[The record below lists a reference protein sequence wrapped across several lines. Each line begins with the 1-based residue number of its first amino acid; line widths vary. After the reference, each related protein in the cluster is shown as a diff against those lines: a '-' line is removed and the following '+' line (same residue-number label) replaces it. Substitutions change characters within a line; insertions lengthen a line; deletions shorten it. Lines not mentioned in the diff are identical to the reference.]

1 MNHIS
6 NTDAAWI
13 AIAALLPVVLYLFFS
28 AYQTRQRTSAFKAVL
43 DKFSAAEDFAA
54 FLQSPAGQ
62 DFVTG
67 LSGSESPVRA
77 VIGSIQKGIILLLL
91 GAGVWWTGAT
101 IESAAEVATI
111 GVLLMCVGVGL
122 LISAGISYR
131 MAKSLGLMARP
142 ASESR
147 QNLSAR

>member
-6 NTDAAWI
+6 NSDAAWI
-13 AIAALLPVVLYLFFS
+13 AIVALLPVVLYLLFS
-28 AYQTRQRTSAFKAVL
+28 AYQTQQRMSAFKAVI

-62 DFVTG
+62 KFVTG
-67 LSGSESPVRA
+67 LSGSESPERA
-77 VIGSIQKGIILLLL
+77 VIGGIQKGIILVLL
-91 GAGVWWTGAT
+91 GGGVWWTGAA

-111 GVLLMCVGVGL
+111 GVLLMCIGAGL
-122 LISAGISYR
+122 LISAGISYLMGR
-131 MAKSLGLMARP
+131 SLGLMDKP

-147 QNLSAR
+147 QKLSEK